1 MTRGVSPQAHPA
13 RQRRAR
19 LTPRERAA
27 LLQRQGGCCVS
38 WGCTETRGL
47 IEEHSTPFTWTGEKA
62 DQLMC
67 VACHKAKTRRDIKA
81 IAKVKR
87 LQRGRKPTKRPIKS
101 RGFDKTR
108 SRKMNGE
115 VVRK

>member
-1 MTRGVSPQAHPA
+1 M
-13 RQRRAR
+13 
-19 LTPRERAA
+19 
-27 LLQRQGGCCVS
+27 S

-47 IEEHSTPFTWTGEKA
+47 IEEHSTPFTWTGAKA

-67 VACHKAKTRRDIKA
+67 VTCHKIKTLRDVKN

-108 SRKMNGE
+108 SRKMDGT
-115 VVRK
+115 VVKR